1 MATVK
6 TAKLRKRTRPGTS
19 TKLGS
24 RDTEAMVKIP
34 LSSLRCI
41 LRYPKEKKIIC
52 EIATDGIERLN
63 EAETLD
69 EIINEARLDYA
80 LGNYKSF
87 TNAKDVIAE
96 LHS

>member
-1 MATVK
+1 MAILK
-6 TAKLRKRTRPGTS
+6 TK
-19 TKLGS
+19 TKKTK
-24 RDTEAMVKIP
+24 TEAMVKIP

-52 EIATDGIERLN
+52 EIAIDSIKRFNKT
-63 EAETLD
+63 ETLD

-80 LGNYKSF
+80 LGKYKTF
-87 TNAKDVIAE
+87 TNAKDLIVE

>member
-1 MATVK
+1 MATIK
-6 TAKLRKRTRPGTS
+6 TKTKKRTR
-19 TKLGS
+19 
-24 RDTEAMVKIP
+24 EAMVKIP

-52 EIATDGIERLN
+52 EITTDGIERLN
-63 EAETLD
+63 QAETLD

-80 LGNYKSF
+80 LGNYKGF
-87 TNAKDVIAE
+87 TNAKDLIAE

>member
-1 MATVK
+1 MANLNPVK
-6 TAKLRKRTRPGTS
+6 TQI
-19 TKLGS
+19 
-24 RDTEAMVKIP
+24 DTDEAIVKIP
-34 LSSLRCI
+34 LSALRCI
-41 LRYPKEKKIIC
+41 LRYPKENKIVC
-52 EIATDGIERLN
+52 EINTDGIKRLN

-87 TNAKDVIAE
+87 SSAKDLIAE